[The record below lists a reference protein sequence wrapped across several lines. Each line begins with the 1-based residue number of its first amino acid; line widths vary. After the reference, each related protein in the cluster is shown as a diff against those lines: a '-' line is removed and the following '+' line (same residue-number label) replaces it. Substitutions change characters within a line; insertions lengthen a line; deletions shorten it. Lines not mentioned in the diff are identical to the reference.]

1 MGSGTRMKGIY
12 KGFKYTL
19 SQIFVVKER
28 EMEIGY
34 PTDVKHL
41 AHIGWDGSS
50 GNAPT
55 WMNEFKTGPDFATTS
70 VGHSGS
76 AISLWS
82 SQDFS
87 ESTRQTSESDMSKD
101 VISSSELSSSVK
113 KKQRRNKSK
122 SASSPNSNPSSSSR
136 SLRVAK
142 SISSFI
148 ECSIKP
154 STH

>member
-1 MGSGTRMKGIY
+1 MGGTRSMKGIY
-12 KGFKYTL
+12 RGFKYTL

-50 GNAPT
+50 SVNAPA
-55 WMNEFKTGPDFATTS
+55 WMNEFKTGPDF
-70 VGHSGS
+70 GNYSGS
-76 AISLWS
+76 TAALSLWSS

-87 ESTRQTSESDMSKD
+87 ESTWQTSKSD
-101 VISSSELSSSVK
+101 VSSSPAELAGVRT
-113 KKQRRNKSK
+113 KQKRKKSK
-122 SASSPNSNPSSSSR
+122 SISSPKSNPSASSR

-142 SISSFI
+142 SISNFI

-154 STH
+154 TTAH